1 MEFCPKCKRMT
12 AEKNHYTGKLI
23 CYNRFCD
30 QERTEA
36 QAFGSK
42 ENKSVTSTTEE
53 KKQSKKSF
61 VLE

>member
-1 MEFCPKCKRMT
+1 MT